1 MRTFLIA
8 FVVLFGAALPGF
20 SQGGGVGGG
29 GFGGGGMA
37 GGSSNARTP
46 DTDLTTA
53 TNILSPGQQSEW
65 ALAIKD
71 GETIIAS
78 ATTTNFDPAIQ
89 IVDKDGKLLAEND
102 DVRLGVQDALLV
114 YRFPSAG
121 SYKLLVKAFKGAGG
135 GQFKLTLRRFIAT
148 EIKVGARTT
157 SGNEEKRAQFY
168 RFPAEVGQTLLI
180 NLPDSHSATSQVFS
194 PTGESLSLNE
204 PIVGRPSTVSFR
216 AEAKGDYYLRVGAAR
231 TYAFTVATARVAPL
245 TLGQPSITR
254 KLGTGGVDIWTFTAT
269 AGDFVR
275 LQARAEGR
283 GVEAQLTYIPPTE
296 SEEDITAKTAVAT
309 FATGEKSQGELV
321 ALLRKTGTYE
331 LTLAQLVGLEMDYTL
346 TSTKTVRGWELKA
359 PLAEK
364 LALGGTDYYAIE
376 GKAGEIL
383 RLEGLSEQ
391 FDIELE
397 LYNLRG
403 ERLASNDDGGKGR
416 NALVTVLLTGAEKY
430 LLKVHCYGDGGSG
443 TYQLRRAPDPVRPLK
458 LGERGSGTLSAD
470 GTEIWSFTGKASQAL
485 ILSVRSNDFNPWVR
499 VFGPDGVEISGEGT
513 GTLYG
518 LTLPLEGTYTI
529 WVSRRIG
536 AGKYTVRLIEAE

>member
-8 FVVLFGAALPGF
+8 FVALFGAALPGF
-20 SQGGGVGGG
+20 SQGGG
-29 GFGGGGMA
+29 FGGIGMA

-53 TNILSPGQQSEW
+53 TNILTPGQQSEW
-65 ALAIKD
+65 ALTIKD

-135 GQFKLTLRRFIAT
+135 GQFKLTLRRFVAT

-157 SGNEEKRAQFY
+157 SKNSNKPVQFY
-168 RFPAEVGQTLLI
+168 RFPAEAGQTLLV
-180 NLPDSHSATSQVFS
+180 NNAPELSVFS
-194 PTGESLSLNE
+194 PTGESVRLNNPLQERLVRRSLA
-204 PIVGRPSTVSFR
+204 SFR
-216 AEAKGDYYLRVGAAR
+216 PEVKGDYYLRAVSSQPYAFMVAAAR
-231 TYAFTVATARVAPL
+231 IAPL
-245 TLGQPSITR
+245 TLGQPATTR
-254 KLGTGGVDIWTFTAT
+254 KLTAGGVDIWTFQGTE
-269 AGDFVR
+269 GDFIR
-275 LQARAEGR
+275 LQAKAEGT
-283 GVEAQLTYIPPTE
+283 GIDAQLAYIPAIGND
-296 SEEDITAKTAVAT
+296 EDATSTKEATAT
-309 FATGEKSQGELV
+309 FEGGSKTEGELV
-321 ALLRKTGTYE
+321 ALLRKSGTYE
-331 LTLAQLVGLEMDYTL
+331 LTLAQPLGLEMDYTL

-364 LALGGTDYYAIE
+364 LALGGADYYAIE

-403 ERLASNDDGGKGR
+403 ELLASNDDGGKGR

-443 TYQLRRAPDPVRPLK
+443 AYQLQRAPDPVHPIK

-470 GTEIWSFTGKASQAL
+470 GTEIWSFTGKANQAL
-485 ILSVRSNDFNPWVR
+485 ILSVRSTDFDTRVR
-499 VFGPDGVEISGEGT
+499 VFGPDGIELASKDQGDST
-513 GTLYG
+513 STLFG

-529 WVSRRIG
+529 WLS
-536 AGKYTVRLIEAE
+536 L